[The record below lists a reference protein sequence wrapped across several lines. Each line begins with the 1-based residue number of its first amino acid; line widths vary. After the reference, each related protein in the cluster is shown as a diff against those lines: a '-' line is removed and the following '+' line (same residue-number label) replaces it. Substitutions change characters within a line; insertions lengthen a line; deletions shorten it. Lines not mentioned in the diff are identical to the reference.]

1 MQPPAI
7 DAHQHFWNPER
18 VPLPWLRADHAAIA
32 RAFEPAELEPQLAA
46 SNVIATILVQ
56 SACADADTELMLEY
70 AARHDWIAAVVAW
83 LPLADPQ
90 RVIER
95 LEQLGR
101 QPKIRGIRHLIHDE
115 PDPHWVLRPAVLEG
129 LALVEAAGLVLELPA
144 VFPRHLE
151 DVPQLAERF
160 PALPIV
166 IDHLGK
172 PPLGRDDFSLW
183 AQQLQT
189 AAEYPNVNAKISGL
203 NTALDRPDWGATD
216 LTPAIEVAL
225 RVFGPDRLLCG
236 SDWPVSLLND
246 GEYQR
251 IWAETRRALQV
262 VAPDDAGTLLHA
274 TARRLYQL
282 EAIGRET
289 VLADTGRQ
297 ASDGAH

>member
-7 DAHQHFWNPER
+7 DAHQHFWDPER

-56 SACADADTELMLEY
+56 SACADEDTELMLEY

-90 RVIER
+90 RAIER

-151 DVPQLAERF
+151 DVPQLAECF

-216 LTPAIEVAL
+216 LIPAIEVAL

-274 TARRLYQL
+274 TTRRLYQL
-282 EAIGRET
+282 EAIEREA

>member
-7 DAHQHFWNPER
+7 DAHQHFWDPER

-56 SACADADTELMLEY
+56 SACADEDTELMLEY

-90 RVIER
+90 RAIER

-183 AQQLQT
+183 AQQLQN

-216 LTPAIEVAL
+216 LAPAIEVAL
-225 RVFGPDRLLCG
+225 CVFGPDRLLCG

-251 IWAETRRALQV
+251 IWAETRRALEV
-262 VAPDDAGTLLHA
+262 VAPEDAGTLLHA

-282 EAIGRET
+282 EAIGREA

>member
-18 VPLPWLRADHAAIA
+18 VPLPWLRAEHAPIA

-46 SNVIATILVQ
+46 SDVMATILVQ
-56 SACADADTELMLEY
+56 SACADEDTELMLEY
-70 AARHDWIAAVVAW
+70 AARHDWIGAVVGW

-90 RVIER
+90 RATER

-115 PDPHWVLRPAVLEG
+115 PDSHWVLRPAVLEG

-151 DVPQLAERF
+151 DVPELAERF
-160 PALPIV
+160 PGLTIV

-203 NTALDRPDWGATD
+203 NTALDRSDWGATE
-216 LTPAIEVAL
+216 LRPAIEVAL

-251 IWAETRRALQV
+251 IWVETRRALEL
-262 VAPDDAGTLLHA
+262 VAPDDAPTSLHA
-274 TARRLYQL
+274 TARRLYRL
-282 EAIGRET
+282 DAIGREA
-289 VLADTGRQ
+289 VLADSGRE
-297 ASDGAH
+297 APDGSH